1 MADLYII
8 GEKLK
13 LREYIDKIRE
23 EYKYA
28 TMSWLE
34 GVDAI
39 YVPGI
44 YFIDKMYRILEKPYM
59 YVGETDA
66 GTPIIQVL
74 DFKKVH
80 RLYTRKYSLYLIKK

>member
-39 YVPGI
+39 YVLE
-44 YFIDKMYRILEKPYM
+44 YIL
-59 YVGETDA
+59 
-66 GTPIIQVL
+66 
-74 DFKKVH
+74 
-80 RLYTRKYSLYLIKK
+80 SIKCTAS